1 VASIP
6 SIATLNLDQL
16 LAFER
21 VVRTGSFSRAALEL
35 GVGQPAVSSRIQAL
49 ERTLGGELF
58 RRGRRVTV
66 TVLGATLTPYVRRAI
81 DVLSE
86 GVAAARSSQEGR
98 RGRVTLGALP
108 SLASALV
115 APALGRLFAEQP
127 EVECLVKAAE
137 HEAVLSQLLDGLV
150 ELALIAWPCPPALEP
165 DLSALF
171 VLREPVL
178 LVVRRDHAL
187 AKKKSVRKQD
197 VAELARPLYRL
208 RWWPVHHPAIERLV
222 ALSGSS
228 LDLPLEVALALVG
241 AGKGAGFFPRG
252 LVTRSLA
259 EQELVAIRVRDLQ
272 EVTRETALV
281 RRLRALPLSP
291 VAARLAALLREEARR
306 LGVVSAGATAKQPA

>member
-49 ERTLGGELF
+49 ERTLGGALF

-81 DVLSE
+81 EVLSE

-108 SLASALV
+108 SLTGPLV

-127 EVECLVKAAE
+127 GVECLVKAAE
-137 HEAVLSQLLDGLV
+137 HEAVLSQLLDGLI

-178 LVVRRDHAL
+178 LVVHRDHVL
-187 AKKKSVRKQD
+187 AKKKHVRKRD
-197 VAELARPLYRL
+197 VVELARPLYRL
-208 RWWPVHHPAIERLV
+208 RWWPVHHPAIEELV
-222 ALSGSS
+222 ARSGSS
-228 LDLPLEVALALVG
+228 LELPLEAALELVG
-241 AGKGAGFFPRG
+241 VGNGAGFFPRG
-252 LVTRSLA
+252 LIARSLA
-259 EQELVAIRVRDLQ
+259 ERTLVAVRVGDLR

-281 RRLRALPLSP
+281 RRLRPLPLSP
-291 VAARLAALLREEARR
+291 VAARLVTLLREEARSV
-306 LGVVSAGATAKQPA
+306 GVISGRVTAKHPS